1 MKKINATRDEIV
13 KMLESG
19 EIVFAADS
27 EDHFLVGQGIILYGN
42 KPAYSFRHW
51 ERELELPRYY
61 GRKITVW
68 YVDCAKPFEFQVGDI
83 CEFGGVEGVISEVR
97 DVPEYKYPVFWKSIC
112 ENHGNFFTLDG
123 RLATWHS
130 KPLLNF
136 IRRPKKKKTIEIVT
150 WVVASESGALVG
162 VYDKAPDF
170 GMHPNWKLLKS
181 IATTEIEVEE
191 E

>member
-27 EDHFLVGQGIILYGN
+27 EDHFLLGQGIILYDD
-42 KPAYSFRHW
+42 KPAYAFRYRK
-51 ERELELPRYY
+51 RESNLIAY
-61 GRKITVW
+61 GRSSTAW
-68 YVDCAKPFEFQVGDI
+68 YVDYAKPFEFETGD
-83 CEFGGVEGVISEVR
+83 EAEYGGVMGTVEIAGVGSHMSAVWTSSCGKHVEWFSR
-97 DVPEYKYPVFWKSIC
+97 AGYQYE
-112 ENHGNFFTLDG
+112 
-123 RLATWHS
+123 WHT

-136 IRRPKKKKTIEIVT
+136 IRRPKKKVKKTVEVVT
-150 WVVASESGALVG
+150 WVEVDSEGSIVRAHHAMPTV
-162 VYDKAPDF
+162 
-170 GMHPNWKLLKS
+170 MSNQNKLLKS